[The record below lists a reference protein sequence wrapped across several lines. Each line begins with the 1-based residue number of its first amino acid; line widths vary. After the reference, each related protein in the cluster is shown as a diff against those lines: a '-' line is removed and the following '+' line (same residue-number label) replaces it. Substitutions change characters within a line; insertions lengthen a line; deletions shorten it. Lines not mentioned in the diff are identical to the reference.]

1 VTDKSFYHVEAPD
14 EPESLSG
21 AELRSLLRAADRS
34 ANWLANRVGLSR
46 TQVVRWQVGGVP
58 EKHRARVRQ
67 LLPPA
72 PKP

>member
-1 VTDKSFYHVEAPD
+1 MMTTEFAI
-14 EPESLSG
+14 G
-21 AELRSLLRAADRS
+21 
-34 ANWLANRVGLSR
+34 RVGLSR

>member
-1 VTDKSFYHVEAPD
+1 MTVTEFEAK
-14 EPESLSG
+14 
-21 AELRSLLRAADRS
+21 
-34 ANWLANRVGLSR
+34 VGLSR